1 MVKGFYMRQILL
13 VMIAALS
20 AHSANAINIRNW
32 LRSLGGNATTAAHAA
47 ASCEFQGLP
56 TPSDLAELGD
66 HIFPEAVI
74 QHFKLVNDNQV
85 IALVAEIPTSTA
97 RNFVAYTERMEILRR
112 TALVLRARFPQKQVL
127 FFVTDARESNND
139 EVLIVQGHW
148 IDLDRQ
154 ASLWTPDYQNRPNLK
169 SKHVNFRDA
178 LYDASHIV
186 TLTERSVGRSIHH
199 LTLATSSEA
208 IQLSGL
214 DQHGIRERALK
225 GF

>member
-1 MVKGFYMRQILL
+1 MRQILL
-13 VMIAALS
+13 VVVAAFL
-20 AHSANAINIRNW
+20 AHSASAINMRDW
-32 LRSLGGNATTAAHAA
+32 LRSLRGDAATAAHAA

-74 QHFKLVNDNQV
+74 EHFKLVNDKQV
-85 IALVAEIPTSTA
+85 IALVAEIPTSSA

-127 FFVTDARESNND
+127 FFVTDPRESNND

-154 ASLWTPDYQNRPNLK
+154 ASLWTPDYQHRPNLK
-169 SKHVNFRDA
+169 STHVNFRDA
-178 LYDASHIV
+178 LYAANHIV
-186 TLTERSVGRSIHH
+186 TLTERSVERSIYH
-199 LTLATSSEA
+199 LTLATSSKA

-214 DQHGIRERALK
+214 DQHGIRERVSR